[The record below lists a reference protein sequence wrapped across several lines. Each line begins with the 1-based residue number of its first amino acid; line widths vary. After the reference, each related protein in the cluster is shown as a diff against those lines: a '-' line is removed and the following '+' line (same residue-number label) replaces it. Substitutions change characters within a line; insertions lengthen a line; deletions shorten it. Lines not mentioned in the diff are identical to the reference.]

1 MPMNREWLMRKK
13 RLYKQLSQE
22 KKKKDKVLH
31 MHRWMRY
38 AAILAVALLM
48 GGGAGYW
55 FYNRPEHQMLVAV
68 ANEGI
73 VKEVVLRGYF
83 SVAEQCRHAEVP
95 ARILR
100 KRT

>member
-1 MPMNREWLMRKK
+1 
-13 RLYKQLSQE
+13 
-22 KKKKDKVLH
+22 

-73 VKEVVLRGYF
+73 VKESCLARWNE
-83 SVAEQCRHAEVP
+83 SLAEQCRHAEVP